1 MHVIAVAQLDRL
13 IRKLDKLDSEEVTQ
27 VLLRQVHLLKQCHG
41 VREWLFMAEPE
52 SISRLSAEFH
62 TQVPGRLIGTLR
74 GDPLDEFYRA
84 TSNHGAD
91 YVADAGRPMVLR
103 IVPGLQD
110 PNPTTVDA
118 IITNHIQNGYDYS
131 RTDQV
136 DDGIAPYIEVMSF
149 AVLDEAWREALLP
162 DDREQISPYI
172 YRQNRRLSLG
182 TFNPSTLGNNAMPVP
197 PYNTASSPGISV
209 Q

>member
-13 IRKLDKLDSEEVTQ
+13 IKKLDKLDSEEVTQ
-27 VLLRQVHLLKQCHG
+27 VLLRQVHLLEQCHA

-62 TQVPGRLIGTLR
+62 TEAPGRLVGTLR
-74 GDPLDEFYRA
+74 GDPLDEFYHA
-84 TSNHGAD
+84 TSNHGTE
-91 YVADAGRPMVLR
+91 YLADAGRPLVLR

-110 PNPTTVDA
+110 PEPTSVDA
-118 IITNHIQNGYDYS
+118 IIMHHIQNGYDYS

-136 DDGIAPYIEVMSF
+136 DDGIAPYIEVMSY

-182 TFNPSTLGNNAMPVP
+182 TFSPSKLTGSGVPIP
-197 PYNTASSPGISV
+197 PYNSTGSSTFTA
-209 Q
+209 

>member
-13 IRKLDKLDSEEVTQ
+13 IKKLDKLDSEEVTQ
-27 VLLRQVHLLKQCHG
+27 VLLRQVQLLEQCHT
-41 VREWLFMAEPE
+41 VQEWLFMAEPE

-62 TQVPGRLIGTLR
+62 TQVPGRLVGTLR

-84 TSNHGAD
+84 TSNHGTDYLAD
-91 YVADAGRPMVLR
+91 TGKPLVLR

-110 PNPTTVDA
+110 PEHTTVDA
-118 IITNHIQNGYDYS
+118 IIMHHIQNGYDYS
-131 RTDQV
+131 RTDQI
-136 DDGIAPYIEVMSF
+136 DDGIAPYIEVMSY

-182 TFNPSTLGNNAMPVP
+182 TFSPSKLAGGNLPIP
-197 PYNTASSPGISV
+197 PSNSAGGSTFSV